1 MIALYQN
8 GERIRPEQGYPMR
21 LLLPGWEGNMNV
33 KWLRQLKLTAEPHH
47 TKDETSK
54 YSDLLHDGKSQQFT
68 FVLGVKSTITHPSF
82 GMTAQAHGPS
92 EISGIA
98 WSGAGRIARVE
109 VSADGGATWKEAR
122 LQGPVLSKAVMRFQ
136 LPWEWH
142 GEPALLQSRATD
154 EKGNVQPSRQAW
166 NAVYS
171 AGNRYHNNAIQT
183 WRVNADGSIANVY
196 L

>member
-1 MIALYQN
+1 MS
-8 GERIRPEQGYPMR
+8 
-21 LLLPGWEGNMNV
+21 V
-33 KWLRQLKLTAEPHH
+33 KWLRQLKLVPEPHH

-54 YSDLLHDGKSQQFT
+54 YSDLMPDGKSQQFT

-82 GMTAQAHGPS
+82 GMKVDAHGPY
-92 EISGIA
+92 EISGLA
-98 WSGAGRIARVE
+98 WSGSGRIARVE
-109 VSADGGATWKEAR
+109 VSADGGASWKEAR
-122 LQGPVLSKAVMRFQ
+122 LLGPVFSKAATRFR

-142 GEPALLQSRATD
+142 GEPALLQSRAID
-154 EKGNVQPSRQAW
+154 EKGNVQPSRKAW

-171 AGNRYHNNAIQT
+171 PGNRYHHNAIQT